1 MKILYKDLAQRL
13 YPKPDIN
20 ELSERLFQLG
30 HEHEISGEIFDMELT
45 PNRGDC
51 LSVNGLLRDLNLF
64 YYANIEYDIYEDEIM
79 PLKLDF
85 KNNAK
90 NFCPNISFLKI
101 EIDAVPSKY
110 SKTLENYFASFGIN
124 KNNFFTDISNYISYE
139 TGQPTHCYSS
149 KKLTSHLRL
158 DYTDYK
164 FEFETLLEK
173 KIELKNKNLIFIDEN
188 EEVINLAGVIGGKNT
203 ACDKNTTSVIIEC
216 AYFQPEVIIGKAI
229 EYNIVSDAAH
239 KFERNTDIA
248 CHDFVLRRFIKIV
261 EEHANI
267 KSVEIYSKNSINKNN
282 LIKFNSEKVNE
293 ILGTKISKADQI
305 SYLNK
310 LGFLKENDE
319 LIIPTYRNDIETIND
334 IAEEVARSIGY
345 NIIEPKKVKINF
357 KQENSF
363 NDNED
368 KIKSLLINNGFY
380 EVINDPFVAKKEKN
394 SIKVDNPLDTNRK
407 YLRTSLKDSLINNL
421 QYNERRQKDSVKL
434 FEIAD
439 IYNINSTK
447 RMLGIIASGRVG
459 NNYRDFAKK
468 ISSKYILNI
477 LNSNLSNIEIN
488 QFDIPR
494 ELINS
499 KRKNP
504 IVYIEAEINDFVST
518 DYQSTI
524 KSGVIDKYKYKPIS
538 EYPSSTRD
546 LSFSVKDFSNYSLLK
561 DFILNFKNDLL
572 KEVFIFDFYINEK
585 MQDIKIGFRFIFQSK
600 KSTITDA
607 EVNDLMNQIIEKA
620 TKFKKVNIP
629 GIW

>member
-504 IVYIEAEINDFVST
+504 IVYIEAEINDFVSI
-518 DYQSTI
+518 DYQSSI
-524 KSGVIDKYKYKPIS
+524 ERGFIDKYKYKPIS

>member
-13 YPKPDIN
+13 HPKPNIN

-64 YYANIEYDIYEDEIM
+64 YDANIEYDIHEDEIM

-85 KNNAK
+85 TNNAK

-110 SKTLENYFASFGIN
+110 SETLENYFASFGIN

-173 KIELKNKNLIFIDEN
+173 KIKLKNKNLIFIDKN
-188 EEVINLAGVIGGKNT
+188 DEVINLAGVIGGKNT
-203 ACDKNTTSVIIEC
+203 ACDKNTTSAIIEC
-216 AYFQPEVIIGKAI
+216 AYFEPEVIIGKAI
-229 EYNIVSDAAH
+229 KYNIVSDAAH

-267 KSVEIYSKNSINKNN
+267 KSVEIYSKNTITKNN
-282 LIKFNSEKVNE
+282 LIKHNSDKVNE
-293 ILGTKISKADQI
+293 ILGTKIPYADQI
-305 SYLNK
+305 AYLNK
-310 LGFLKENDE
+310 LGFLKENDN
-319 LIIPTYRNDIETIND
+319 LIIPTYRNDIKTIND
-334 IAEEVARSIGY
+334 IAEEVARSVGY
-345 NIIEPKKVKINF
+345 NIIEPKIFKINLNQ
-357 KQENSF
+357 KKSF
-363 NDNED
+363 NNNES
-368 KIKSLLINNGFY
+368 KIKSLLIDNGFY

-394 SIKVDNPLDTNRK
+394 AIKVDNPLDTNRK

-421 QYNERRQKDSVKL
+421 EYNERRQKDSVKL

-439 IYNINSTK
+439 IYNTNSTK
-447 RMLGIIASGRVG
+447 KMLGIIASGRLG
-459 NNYRDFAKK
+459 NNHRDFAKK
-468 ISSKYILNI
+468 ISSKYIFNI
-477 LNSNLSNIEIN
+477 LCNNLSNIEIN

-494 ELINS
+494 ESINS
-499 KRKNP
+499 KKKNP
-504 IVYIEAEINDFVST
+504 IIYIEAEINDFVST
-518 DYQSTI
+518 DYQTTI
-524 KSGVIDKYKYKPIS
+524 ERGVIDKYKYKPIS

-561 DFILNFKNDLL
+561 DFILNLKNDLL
-572 KEVFIFDFYINEK
+572 KEVFIFDFYINKKKQE
-585 MQDIKIGFRFIFQSK
+585 IKIGFRFIFQSK
-600 KSTITDA
+600 KSTITDE

-620 TKFKKVNIP
+620 TKFNKVNIP
-629 GIW
+629 GI

>member
-504 IVYIEAEINDFVST
+504 IVYIEAEINDFVSI
-518 DYQSTI
+518 DYQSSI
-524 KSGVIDKYKYKPIS
+524 ERGFIDKYKYKPIS

-629 GIW
+629 GI

>member
-267 KSVEIYSKNSINKNN
+267 KSVEIYSKNIINKNN

-504 IVYIEAEINDFVST
+504 IVYIEAEINDFVSI
-518 DYQSTI
+518 DYQSSI
-524 KSGVIDKYKYKPIS
+524 ERGFIDKYKYKPIS

-600 KSTITDA
+600 KSTITDE

-629 GIW
+629 GI